1 MRDDFSQ
8 RTKDLLANRVGWKCS
23 NPNCRKA
30 TRGAGIGKE
39 NIINIGVASHITAAS
54 KGGPR
59 YDENITSQER
69 ASAENGIWLC
79 QSCSKLIDSDVN
91 RYTIAKLK
99 KWKEISE
106 QMAVLD
112 LEEATAEE
120 QHEDKELIKFFVQC
134 FDRPAFQD
142 RIYQEGRMEDFDK
155 AIEDTIIALNTGVL
169 RTRDGSILK
178 KADGK
183 SSVVNIEWREK
194 LNTICDMLVAL
205 RKRLKIAKDTVE
217 KQGYSYDVSVE
228 IGNFSFPTK
237 QYGDISLPAGFYD
250 ALEVKIGNAKG
261 KNWWCVMFPPLCFV
275 DVSSGIVP
283 DNSKETLKNSCNYLY
298 FML

>member
-30 TRGAGIGKE
+30 TRGAGTEKE
-39 NIINIGVASHITAAS
+39 DIINIGVASHITAAS

-59 YDENITSQER
+59 YDENMTAQER
-69 ASAENGIWLC
+69 ISAENGIWLC

-91 RYTIAKLK
+91 RYTISKLK

-112 LEEATAEE
+112 LEEATVGEKC
-120 QHEDKELIKFFVQC
+120 EDKEFIKFFVQC
-134 FDRPAFQD
+134 FDRPAFRD

-169 RTRDGSILK
+169 RARDGSTLK
-178 KADGK
+178 ISEGK
-183 SSVVNIEWREK
+183 SAVVNIEWREK
-194 LNTICDMLVAL
+194 LDIIGDMLVAL
-205 RKRLKIAKDTVE
+205 RKRLKIAKDT
-217 KQGYSYDVSVE
+217 GAYSTYGEGEVMYCFYDSDLEMWFDSTREEILKILSSICEE
-228 IGNFSFPTK
+228 IG
-237 QYGDISLPAGFYD
+237 IRSLP
-250 ALEVKIGNAKG
+250 
-261 KNWWCVMFPPLCFV
+261 FP
-275 DVSSGIVP
+275 
-283 DNSKETLKNSCNYLY
+283 
-298 FML
+298 MR